1 MKDQL
6 RLSEAAS
13 LLLDLVRVFAA
24 QAVLVGHSISYLDIA
39 HFLQPPRA
47 PYIQNIGVVVFF
59 MLSGFSIAYSVRT
72 KTASPSYSFRA
83 YFIDRF
89 SRVFSA
95 YLPCLLLVAAIDFA
109 HILAFPQ
116 HYSFA
121 YAFDLRTFVGNLF
134 MLQDY
139 PLFPILSRLG
149 MVFGGLT
156 ITSFGSARPF
166 WTMAVLWWL
175 YMFYGWLRFATDLL
189 SRTRMHLYLLVLAL
203 LAVVPIYNL
212 EGRGGGLTVVWF
224 FGAGVEFFWSRGHLQ
239 RIQPRTLG
247 IASATALTLAG
258 TYAYLVSRNAY
269 DLTFS
274 GLLAVAL
281 LLALGWLAANTE
293 PRAGERWISHVHSFV
308 RPFAKYSF
316 TLFLLHHSL
325 IEFLLPLTSSWNPWT
340 SLFLFVGVSN
350 ATAALVSLGTGTM
363 QRWSRGLLR
372 SVRCS

>member
-1 MKDQL
+1 M
-6 RLSEAAS
+6 
-13 LLLDLVRVFAA
+13 RVFAA

-72 KTASPSYSFRA
+72 KTASPSYTFRA
-83 YFIDRF
+83 YFVDRF

-109 HILAFPQ
+109 HALFFPG

-121 YAFDLRTFVGNLF
+121 GAFDLKTFVGNLF

-139 PLFPILSRLG
+139 PVFPFLSRLG
-149 MVFGGLT
+149 LVLGGLN
-156 ITSFGSARPF
+156 ITSFGSARPL
-166 WTMAVLWWL
+166 WTMTVFWWL
-175 YMFYGWLRFATDLL
+175 YMFYGWLHFATDLL
-189 SRTRMHLYLLVLAL
+189 SRIRMYLYLLVLAL

-224 FGAGVEFFWSRGHLQ
+224 FGAGMEFLWSRGRLQ
-239 RIQPRTLG
+239 CIGPRTLG
-247 IASATALTLAG
+247 IASVMVLSLASA
-258 TYAYLVSRNAY
+258 YAYLVSRNAY

-274 GLLAVAL
+274 GLLSVAL
-281 LLALGWLAANTE
+281 LLALGWLAGSTE
-293 PRAGERWISHVHSFV
+293 PRGGERWISRVHSFV
-308 RPFAKYSF
+308 TPFAKYSF
-316 TLFLLHHSL
+316 TLFLLHYSL

-350 ATAALVSLGTGTM
+350 ATAALVSLGTGTI
-363 QRWSRGLLR
+363 QRWGRGRLR
-372 SVRCS
+372 SIYCR